1 MSYRIAGTY
10 VAVCNCAPL
19 CPCPVDGKPTAPGG
33 ECIGALGFQI
43 DEGSLDGT
51 DLSGASVALY
61 NLFPSNLTAG
71 NWKIGIVVDD
81 RASDEQA
88 QALERI
94 FSGQEGGPFGEFVPL
109 IGEFLGMDRASVRI
123 SDGSLTVAGRTD
135 ATFEAFTGPDGS
147 PTTVKGA
154 MFGFAPEYMV
164 GKGSGSSNSFGLSFT
179 AQYGESAKYEFSSEA
194 TGAVHPR
201 A

>member
-19 CPCPVDGKPTAPGG
+19 CPCPVDGAPTAPEG
-33 ECIGALGFQI
+33 ECMGVLGFQI
-43 DEGSLDGT
+43 DEGNLDGT
-51 DLSGASVALY
+51 DLSGVNVALY
-61 NLFPSNLTAG
+61 NLFPSNLTSG
-71 NWKIGIVVDD
+71 NWKIGVVVDGD
-81 RASDEQA
+81 ASDEQGE
-88 QALERI
+88 ALGRI

-109 IGEFLGMDRASVRI
+109 IGEFLGVERAPVGI
-123 SDGSLTVAGRTD
+123 SGGKLTVGDRTD
-135 ATFEAFTGPDGS
+135 VTFEAFTGPDGS

-154 MFGFAPEYMV
+154 MFGFAPEYQV
-164 GKGSGSSNSFGLSFT
+164 GKGAGSSNSFGLSFT
-179 AQYGESAKYEFSSEA
+179 ARYGESAKYEFSTEA

>member
-1 MSYRIAGTY
+1 M
-10 VAVCNCAPL
+10 
-19 CPCPVDGKPTAPGG
+19 
-33 ECIGALGFQI
+33 GALAFQI
-43 DEGSLDGT
+43 EDGNLDDT

-61 NLFPSNLTAG
+61 NLFPSNLTSG
-71 NWKIGIVVDD
+71 NWKIGLVVDEA
-81 RASDEQA
+81 ASDEQA

-109 IGEFLGMDRASVRI
+109 IGEFLGLERAPIRVN
-123 SDGSLTVAGRTD
+123 DGRLTVGDRTD
-135 ATFEAFTGPDGS
+135 VTFEAFIGPDGS

-154 MFGFAPEYMV
+154 MFGFAPEYQV

-179 AQYGESAKYEFSSEA
+179 ARYGESAKYEFSSEA
-194 TGAVHPR
+194 TGSIHPR